1 MIMQKFLAAFVFVF
15 LIVIVENN
23 CAIADAGPGTGDPAQ
38 DAAIVA
44 GGPPPPASP
53 PTPFDTFMGMSG
65 GYGNQVGMGVN
76 DPGWGENGFDS
87 SFSGG
92 GGNDGHGADG
102 DSLGGDEGDAG
113 GSGGGDSGGS
123 NGGDE

>member
-1 MIMQKFLAAFVFVF
+1 MMQKFLAAFVFVF
-15 LIVIVENN
+15 LIVIVANN
-23 CAIADAGPGTGDPAQ
+23 WAIADGGPGTGNPAE

-53 PTPFDTFMGMSG
+53 PTPFDAYMNATAGL
-65 GYGNQVGMGVN
+65 GNQAGMGVN
-76 DPGWGENGFDS
+76 DPGWGENGFDG

-102 DSLGGDEGDAG
+102 DSLGGDDGGDG
-113 GSGGGDSGGS
+113 GGGDSGGS